1 MNNRKKILLGVLT
14 IFVLIIIVVRI
25 ILLSHQ
31 IDMVIQSIAIANYMN
46 DSLYIK
52 SITPVPCEEVLQYFP
67 NLEVH
72 SVHSLWQTLANP
84 LENSDSWE
92 SYVAGSKGTFYQYL
106 NTSFSE
112 DVLLKAVSKEPRCF
126 KILGGFVEA
135 VNDLTPKK

>member
-1 MNNRKKILLGVLT
+1 
-14 IFVLIIIVVRI
+14 
-25 ILLSHQ
+25 
-31 IDMVIQSIAIANYMN
+31 MN

-72 SVHSLWQTLANP
+72 SLWQTSANP
-84 LENSDSWE
+84 LENSGSWE
-92 SYVAGSKGTFYQYL
+92 GYVTGSKGAFYQYL

-112 DVLLKAVSKEPRCF
+112 DVLLKAVSNEPRCF

-135 VNDLTPKK
+135 VSDLTPKK